1 MTRST
6 KSAQGRIFSAAS
18 LFKSCVRYGTGDF
31 SNLLVL
37 AWTGLYW
44 GLSALV
50 CTFVFTSCF
59 ENHLECSGCFVA
71 FLAKLSE
78 STILLLSSLSSF
90 VLMTCC
96 SLCPGQFHRS
106 NSGRP
111 PRHCS
116 WLHQHHPLAAGGPL
130 LPPVHVL
137 SNSPFL
143 SNHSH
148 TFSPIVNML
157 QVWAAVGLAA
167 DLVVL
172 GLSCRRS
179 QEYTRLS

>member
-50 CTFVFTSCF
+50 FTFVFTSCF

-71 FLAKLSE
+71 LGAYF
-78 STILLLSSLSSF
+78 
-90 VLMTCC
+90 
-96 SLCPGQFHRS
+96 
-106 NSGRP
+106 SGYFSGSACMYERTP
-111 PRHCS
+111 MD
-116 WLHQHHPLAAGGPL
+116 GG
-130 LPPVHVL
+130 
-137 SNSPFL
+137 
-143 SNHSH
+143 
-148 TFSPIVNML
+148 
-157 QVWAAVGLAA
+157 A
-167 DLVVL
+167 DLYFIL
-172 GLSCRRS
+172 
-179 QEYTRLS
+179 